1 MMLLDLNKEEN
12 LLLPA
17 SPNVEFGAKFLIKN
31 LLTVNQKEVDE
42 FRKAARS
49 VIKECIEKLCE
60 HSSLKY
66 KLTKAI
72 SSYHSLLAL

>member
-1 MMLLDLNKEEN
+1 MLLDLNKEEN

-49 VIKECIEKLCE
+49 VIKE
-60 HSSLKY
+60 Y
-66 KLTKAI
+66 
-72 SSYHSLLAL
+72 